1 MRKKIKDNVD
11 DLIKPIISLDII
23 NIFSQFLTPFNSEN
37 EFQTSKNAYYNNDIF
52 PVLPIK
58 FEGYKQY

>member
-37 EFQTSKNAYYNNDIF
+37 EFQTSKNAYYNTDIF

-58 FEGYKQY
+58 FEGYK

>member
-37 EFQTSKNAYYNNDIF
+37 EFQTSK
-52 PVLPIK
+52 K
-58 FEGYKQY
+58 HQK